1 MSVNACDVYFDH
13 LEYNRYCEMIK
24 EKAPN
29 WFHAS
34 DTDRNTT
41 IYSFI
46 DPKTGEER
54 TVEIK
59 KFEKVRQNINLEKSI
74 NN

>member
-1 MSVNACDVYFDH
+1 
-13 LEYNRYCEMIK
+13 MIK